1 MNIEVFG
8 VLALIFSPVILAG
21 VAMIIAGEW

>member
-1 MNIEVFG
+1 MNIDAVIA
-8 VLALIFSPVILAG
+8 LALIFSPVILAG